1 MSKQNESSHGRL
13 LDLVRARTEKRSEF
27 NYGILTA
34 DRYVKRFLDEIGIQA
49 CYRHMCRTKGDWASF
64 DDAMQ
69 KAAGTLSYIN
79 ADMEVKAKGD
89 DELPSA
95 IERPKNTLMVFRHVL
110 TTSKKDRDG
119 DILRTKGAKPDPR
132 MLMLWQ
138 HVHTLPIGK
147 MLSVASHT
155 KDELQLYS
163 CIVDMN
169 ELCHDAAV
177 MVDNGM
183 GRFSHGFRAIDFLEI
198 KEGRDSHS
206 GFDVKEFEILEESIV
221 SVPAN
226 PDAETEEVI
235 LSLVEGGKLTSSL
248 MKDYG
253 RAVRERRPIS
263 VPVKLDVKVTING
276 QEVESDANESRD
288 KARERVGA
296 GGASEE
302 ASADTDEGWRE
313 EKTSKADEVKFSCE
327 CLDCGHAVESKEHCQ
342 NIECPKCGGEMRRK
356 ERPGPGKAEEKKE
369 KETADFQPEGQ
380 KPYPNEHA
388 LRLNDPDKYD
398 KIRRQNDK
406 FGTGVHAIFGVTGD
420 GKTELQAIRF
430 SADKF
435 TADEAREWLE
445 EHDYKTTGF
454 EPAKESEKQLID
466 DSTSGGTSAVPP
478 EQDYEGEDR
487 KMVCPEC
494 DYVGPGKS
502 GKCPECGAKLMPRK
516 DFVLEKLGRVLSKAN
531 EGKIRDAIDDL
542 EDAGKMDGVPR
553 GCKALIGQAR
563 RNLGDVLTS
572 LGDNEGV
579 EKAETPMDTK
589 QAMAVLLASGGKK
602 ELKVMASM
610 LKAIEDGR
618 RDDEMVR
625 QYAELFS

>member
-1 MSKQNESSHGRL
+1 M

-34 DRYVKRFLDEIGIQA
+34 DRYIKRFLDEIGIQA

-64 DDAMQ
+64 DDTMQ

-169 ELCHDAAV
+169 ELCHDGAV

-226 PDAETEEVI
+226 PDAKTEEVI

-253 RAVRERRPIS
+253 RAIRERRAIS
-263 VPVKLDVKVTING
+263 VPVELDVKVTING
-276 QEVESDANESRD
+276 QEVKSDANESRD

-296 GGASEE
+296 DGASEE
-302 ASADTDEGWRE
+302 ASADTDEGWRK
-313 EKTSKADEVKFSCE
+313 EKTSKADEVKQEETYSCE
-327 CLDCGHAVESKEHCQ
+327 CLDCRHVVESKEHCRD
-342 NIECPKCGGEMRRK
+342 IECPKCGGEMRRK
-356 ERPGPGKAEEKKE
+356 ERPGPGKKTKAKADEKPVADGLGKVECPECGEEVVPDEDGKCPKCGAAIEGEKPEEEK
-369 KETADFQPEGQ
+369 QG
-380 KPYPNEHA
+380 
-388 LRLNDPDKYD
+388 
-398 KIRRQNDK
+398 
-406 FGTGVHAIFGVTGD
+406 
-420 GKTELQAIRF
+420 
-430 SADKF
+430 
-435 TADEAREWLE
+435 
-445 EHDYKTTGF
+445 
-454 EPAKESEKQLID
+454 LID
-466 DSTSGGTSAVPP
+466 DSASGGTAAAPP
-478 EQDYEGEDR
+478 VQAFGREGEQ
-487 KMVCPEC
+487 MVCPEC
-494 DYVGPGKS
+494 DYVGPGKN
-502 GKCPECGAKLMPRK
+502 GKCPECGAKLIPRK

-542 EDAGKMDGVPR
+542 DEASKTEGVPR
-553 GCKALIGQAR
+553 GCKALIVQAR
-563 RNLGDVLTS
+563 RNLGDVVSS